1 MHTHPLSRL
10 RRIWALTAACVAVAT
25 ASAACGGGTDTGGGG
40 NDAPKTLT
48 YWASNQGTTIEV
60 DKQVLGPELTKFE
73 QQTGIKVK
81 LEVVPWTDLLNRIL
95 AATTSGQGP
104 DVLNIGNTWSAS
116 LQATG
121 GLVQFDT
128 KTMDQIGG
136 KARFLPSAL
145 ASAGAPGK
153 DPTAVPIYSLAYGL
167 YYNKKHFADAGIAK
181 PPATWEELIADGKKL
196 TKGGR
201 HGLAIEGA
209 SVSENSHHAFVFG
222 QQYGADFF
230 DAAGKPQFDTPQAV
244 TAIKA
249 YVDLMARDKIAA
261 PGNAEYSANQ
271 SLNDFAKGKASMLMW
286 QTAATSLGNLGMKP
300 DEWGLVPVPLPAQP
314 PPGGK
319 KVTSLVAGIN
329 IAVFK
334 SSRNRDG
341 ALKFVKFMTSDDEQK
356 ILNEAYKSLPSV
368 LSAQEDPAFS
378 SPDQQV
384 FRQILANSAA
394 PLPMVPQEA
403 QFETLI
409 GEALKGLFADAAA
422 GRAITDERVKSKLT
436 AAQQRMGQGG

>member
-10 RRIWALTAACVAVAT
+10 RRTWAATAALIALAT
-25 ASAACGGGTDTGGGG
+25 ASAACGGGTPTGGA

-48 YWASNQGTTIEV
+48 YWASNQGATLEFDKEV
-60 DKQVLGPELTKFE
+60 LTPELAKFE

-128 KTMDQIGG
+128 KTMDAVGG

-153 DPTAVPIYSLAYGL
+153 DPTAVPLYSLAYGL
-167 YYNKKHFADAGIAK
+167 YYNKKHFADAGIDK
-181 PPATWEELIADGKKL
+181 PPATWEELIEDGKKL
-196 TKGGR
+196 TKGDR

-209 SVSENSHHAFVFG
+209 SIPENSHHAFVFG

-244 TAIKA
+244 TAVKA

-271 SLNDFAKGKASMLMW
+271 SLKDFATGKASMLMW
-286 QTAATSLGNLGMKP
+286 QSAATSLANLGMKP
-300 DEWGLVPVPLPAQP
+300 DEWGVVPVPLPAQP

-329 IAVFK
+329 IAIFK
-334 SSRNRDG
+334 STRNRDG
-341 ALKFVKFMTSDDEQK
+341 ALKFVKFMTSDEEQK
-356 ILNEAYKSLPSV
+356 TLNKTYKSLPPV
-368 LSAQEDPAFS
+368 LPAQQDPAFS
-378 SPDQQV
+378 TPDQQT
-384 FRQILANSAA
+384 FKQILASSAA
-394 PLPMVPQEA
+394 PLPMVPQES
-403 QFETLI
+403 QFETLV
-409 GEALKGLFADAAA
+409 GGALKDLFADAAA
-422 GRAITDERVKSKLT
+422 GRPITEERVKSKLT